1 MRTPDSEKTEKTEET
16 WKYSFHLGLFISET
30 KYLQKYSK
38 CNSLTIRITLLFS
51 TKELYSQLSLGPV
64 FLFWSVAYTQLFLK
78 LFKFHLEPFKYR
90 HSVNA
95 QPELSFLLR
104 IPLYCCRWIC
114 RSELLPVFPWM
125 QFSPEPY
132 GLEVGKQSCQFFRE
146 SHFPALL
153 GYRQQVFYISP
164 PWLAS
169 TVSCNGNIEK
179 IRLCDSGYQIGR
191 RCNIWSFLY
200 HNCFLDNKMPLSFR
214 LYG

>member
-64 FLFWSVAYTQLFLK
+64 FLFWSVAYSQLFLK
-78 LFKFHLEPFKYR
+78 LFKFILNHSSIGIPSMHNRNFPFFCG
-90 HSVNA
+90 
-95 QPELSFLLR
+95 FLFTVAVEYAV
-104 IPLYCCRWIC
+104 PD
-114 RSELLPVFPWM
+114 
-125 QFSPEPY
+125 FSRC
-132 GLEVGKQSCQFFRE
+132 SRE
-146 SHFPALL
+146 SHFLALL

-169 TVSCNGNIEK
+169 TVACNGNIEK

-200 HNCFLDNKMPLSFR
+200 HNCFLDNKMLLSFR